1 MKGGIGI
8 MRKEVACHAEHTDS
22 AEPVCPCVCPCV
34 LIATSQSQ
42 ECVTPA
48 GGLKFSFLGQEN
60 SLQGNLHPKSGF

>member
-1 MKGGIGI
+1 
-8 MRKEVACHAEHTDS
+8 MRKEVSCHAEHTDS
-22 AEPVCPCVCPCV
+22 AEPVCPRM

-48 GGLKFSFLGQEN
+48 GGLEFSFLGQEN